1 MLKKYILIALPLFL
15 GGFVLYGTNPDY
27 KQHETLVSMTCKSN
41 VGEEN
46 TPVCP
51 LGYGKKSTTVF
62 DRKEFIVYNVGI
74 LSYSTYEEKLSSF
87 GILGNVFI
95 TLDNEEV

>member
-1 MLKKYILIALPLFL
+1 MLKKYIVVALPLLL

-27 KQHETLVSMTCKSN
+27 KQHEALVAMTCKSK
-41 VGEEN
+41 GDEGS
-46 TPVCP
+46 TTLCP
-51 LGYGKKSTTVF
+51 LGYGEKSTSGF
-62 DRKEFIVYNVGI
+62 DRKDFIVYNAGI

-87 GILGNVFI
+87 GILGNVFL